1 MDLIEINGYIP
12 RIAKA
17 PHKIYVLELT
27 LEELRL
33 FKLSAL
39 KMLRSCEEFQ
49 AIDEKTNIFIV
60 GLDGDKGLYSHSNV
74 SKTHGVISD
83 FRPLAIHI
91 VFWNKPDNGLP
102 ITSLDYPKIPVKTT
116 RK

>member
-1 MDLIEINGYIP
+1 MELIEINGFIP
-12 RIAKA
+12 KIAKA
-17 PHKIYVLELT
+17 PHKLYVLELT
-27 LEELRL
+27 LGELRL

-49 AIDEKTNIFIV
+49 SVDEKTNICVV
-60 GLDGDKGLYSHSNV
+60 GLDGDKGSYGHSNV
-74 SKTHGVISD
+74 SKTHGVVLD

-91 VFWNKPDNGLP
+91 VFWNKPDSGSP
-102 ITSLDYPKIPVKTT
+102 ITSLEYPKILVRTI